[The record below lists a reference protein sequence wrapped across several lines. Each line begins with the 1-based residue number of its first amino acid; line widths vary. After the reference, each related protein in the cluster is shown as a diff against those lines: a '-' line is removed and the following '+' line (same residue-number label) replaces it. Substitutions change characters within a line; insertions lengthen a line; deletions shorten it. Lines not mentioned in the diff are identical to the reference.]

1 MNLIKIIIFVVFAC
15 YVIGIAK
22 ILEKMDED
30 FNVILLPLY
39 GPYVFC
45 KKAFGNGLWS
55 LLILAPFI
63 LIFLRGYY
71 YCEANPLHLTS
82 IQLAFVVL
90 VSAILEEMVI
100 WAVLTVKLCNT
111 FGKGIKF
118 KIFAF
123 FFSPFA
129 LLVMGIDNS
138 KYIKPIKKN
147 RRLKK

>member
-1 MNLIKIIIFVVFAC
+1 MNLIKIIIFIVFAC

-22 ILEKMDED
+22 ILKKMDED

-63 LIFLRGYY
+63 LIFPRGYFY
-71 YCEANPLHLTS
+71 FEANPLHLTS
-82 IQLAFVVL
+82 IQLVSVVFVYAL
-90 VSAILEEMVI
+90 LEEIVI
-100 WAVLTVKLCNT
+100 WAILTVKLCKT
-111 FGKGIKF
+111 FGKGVKF

-129 LLVMGIDNS
+129 LLIMGIDNS
-138 KYIKPIKKN
+138 QYIKPEKRIKHH
-147 RRLKK
+147 